1 VIFPADQE
9 LWAPQSRR
17 IQAVRPGADGAYLI
31 RNLPAGNYL
40 LAAVD
45 DVEPGEWFDPA
56 FLQRLAPS
64 AIRLAI
70 ADGEQKAQDIRVGGG
85 W

>member
-1 VIFPADQE
+1 MVFSADQV

-31 RNLPAGNYL
+31 PNLPAGNYL

-70 ADGEQKAQDIRVGGG
+70 ADGEQKTQDIRAGGG